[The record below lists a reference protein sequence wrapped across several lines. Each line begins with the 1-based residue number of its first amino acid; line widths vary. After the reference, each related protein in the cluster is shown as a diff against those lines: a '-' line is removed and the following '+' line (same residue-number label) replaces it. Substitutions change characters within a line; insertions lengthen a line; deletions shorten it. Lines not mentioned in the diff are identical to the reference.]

1 MTAVKICG
9 VTSVEDARLCTEA
22 GVDAIGVNFWP
33 GTPRCCSVKVGRA
46 IAAAVGDG
54 AEVVAV
60 FVDAPLEEV
69 RRTLAVTGIRWAQLH
84 GDEPPEVVAA
94 LLPHAYK
101 ALRVGTIDATA
112 VRDEVARY
120 PGDHVLLDALVPGS
134 KGGTGRTFD
143 WALASQVARERLLTL
158 AGGLTPSNVGDAI
171 RQVRP
176 HRVDVASGVE
186 SAPGVK
192 DLAKVRA
199 LVEAVQRADAAAT
212 DERSPA

>member
-1 MTAVKICG
+1 MTAVKVCG

-33 GTPRCCSVKVGRA
+33 GTLRCCSVEVGRA

-54 AEVVAV
+54 AEVVGV

-69 RRTLAVTGIRWAQLH
+69 RRTLAATGIRWAQLH

-101 ALRVGTIDATA
+101 ALRVGTTD

-192 DLAKVRA
+192 DLAKVHA
-199 LVEAVQRADAAAT
+199 LVEAVRRADAA